1 MVGFL
6 IFNFCF
12 LFLDV
17 PEVTVDLVALEVI
30 PEDSLREILLVLNQ
44 MAPTV
49 VMVHK
54 LWPTLRTVRP

>member
-44 MAPTV
+44 MAPMA

-54 LWPTLRTVRP
+54 L